1 MNITIGLNKD
11 MDKAMEIIRNYFS
24 DKKIKIDNDIYNS
37 RYFININMESKKVAA
52 YKNFYNNI
60 AKAILDIILNIYA
73 EDIINKNLYL
83 YVDDL
88 KVSEKK
94 EVAKISKNILLDEEN
109 FLNEKKSIY
118 TETKD
123 YLKNNSIVLV
133 DGLIRFRLK
142 ELDYLID
149 LAIERGIDEFTAEKE
164 YKEFIKVLQYFVES
178 QEPKYELIHLVFEE
192 MDYKLLD
199 DNENIIDKDFFSEI
213 ITEIDDTNISK
224 DDILI
229 STLIVIAPE
238 KMVLH
243 LDDKFK
249 DKDVVKVIIN
259 VFQDRVYICQ
269 GCEKCNREIKSKG

>member
-1 MNITIGLNKD
+1 MNITIGLNKH

-118 TETKD
+118 MEIKD

-142 ELDYLID
+142 KLDYLID

-192 MDYKLLD
+192 MNYKLLD
-199 DNENIIDKDFFSEI
+199 DNGNIIDKDFFSEI

-249 DKDVVKVIIN
+249 DKDVVKVIIS

-269 GCEKCNREIKSKG
+269 GCEKCNREMKSKG